1 MGALSKTVEAEHC
14 HGHVAA
20 VKNRIALAGKIEKA
34 SRFMLT
40 NVVLESCVQIN
51 LQTTVLAIELAFST
65 SPSELIIA
73 SIVLSIFSAI
83 YIMLQKGQSIKQMT
97 AAVWPQFDVDLQQID
112 ADLQFKVKKAVCLS
126 AVWACICV
134 ALALYAGAKLF
145 MAAQVC
151 KKAVWNLIGGCVTLS
166 PR

>member
-20 VKNRIALAGKIEKA
+20 VKNRRALAGKIEKT

-51 LQTTVLAIELAFST
+51 LQTTVLAIQLAFS

-73 SIVLSIFSAI
+73 SIVLSIFSAL
-83 YIMLQKGQSIKQMT
+83 YTMFQKGVSIKRV
-97 AAVWPQFDVDLQQID
+97 AAIVWPQFGELKIDVD
-112 ADLQFKVKKAVCLS
+112 
-126 AVWACICV
+126 
-134 ALALYAGAKLF
+134 
-145 MAAQVC
+145 
-151 KKAVWNLIGGCVTLS
+151 
-166 PR
+166 